1 MAVEKLSEILRN
13 NKDRAKLNSLLA
25 RNIIVYVPGRQIKFV
40 NLKFKLNF
48 IMTKLEKSSEIK
60 SSISVKS
67 LRLVIIIQNE
77 NFSFDTVSTFRYSLL
92 KDITRTECWI
102 KMLSTINDVG
112 LFLIPLSESWLKSLN
127 IYGG

>member
-1 MAVEKLSEILRN
+1 M
-13 NKDRAKLNSLLA
+13 NSLLA

-40 NLKFKLNF
+40 NLKFELNF

-67 LRLVIIIQNE
+67 LRLVIIIQNK